1 MLTALAGAA
10 VPLRPRSLVLLLAA
24 RREERLRAIYAL
36 QLQWLMAAQLSAL
49 AGAEEFT
56 FPEPLAIFPMPRET
70 GAPADMEAVRRR
82 VLRRLNQLTR
92 KE

>member
-1 MLTALAGAA
+1 M
-10 VPLRPRSLVLLLAA
+10 LLLAA
-24 RREERLRAIYAL
+24 RREERLRAMYAM

-56 FPEPLAIFPMPRET
+56 FPEPLALFPLPEDPR
-70 GAPADMEAVRRR
+70 APADAEAVRRR
-82 VLRRLNQLTR
+82 ILRRLTQSIR

>member
-1 MLTALAGAA
+1 
-10 VPLRPRSLVLLLAA
+10 
-24 RREERLRAIYAL
+24 
-36 QLQWLMAAQLSAL
+36 MAAQLSAL

-70 GAPADMEAVRRR
+70 GAPADMKAVRRR

>member
-1 MLTALAGAA
+1 
-10 VPLRPRSLVLLLAA
+10 
-24 RREERLRAIYAL
+24 
-36 QLQWLMAAQLSAL
+36 MAAQLSAL

-82 VLRRLNQLTR
+82 ILRRLNQMTR